1 MNDKKDTV
9 GQGHTDLEAVRKAK
23 LHNKEHHKSEAKLGI
38 IRLDYDYPPAPG
50 DMDSP
55 ESFAYDVFYRVVPG
69 LTFAMC
75 QANEMSDEIK

>member
-1 MNDKKDTV
+1 M
-9 GQGHTDLEAVRKAK
+9 EAVQAAK
-23 LHNKEHHKSEAKLGI
+23 KHNKDYHKGDATLGI

-69 LTFAMC
+69 LTF
-75 QANEMSDEIK
+75 